1 MAPLRCVT
9 VAVLVVR
16 EGALAVPARG
26 GSGKRRST
34 GACRRGVQQVV
45 SSTGG
50 QSEPRLNACEAFE
63 LRVGPVSL
71 RRQDRRRTNPLPSL
85 YSRGL
90 LLANERFD
98 QNCQLRSLNIP
109 SKGTHF
115 TPRPAHT
122 SGILGFCGL
131 PLARSALT
139 TVRPCTRARAI
150 TNGSATDLLR
160 RVFTNCGN
168 FVRISVA
175 LA

>member
-16 EGALAVPARG
+16 EDALAVPARG

-45 SSTGG
+45 RANPDSTPLRRSS
-50 QSEPRLNACEAFE
+50 C
-63 LRVGPVSL
+63 VGPVSL
-71 RRQDRRRTNPLPSL
+71 QRQDRRRTNPLPSL

-90 LLANERFD
+90 PNERFD

-122 SGILGFCGL
+122 SGILGSCGL

-160 RVFTNCGN
+160 RPFTNCGN